1 MTVRVVYIRVM
12 TTKFSEAA
20 DQPLELLHK
29 RLKES
34 GATCEWLTSED
45 GDRKLRFAIL
55 RGRDEQVWKRA
66 TVTTVDRY
74 LEMNVQS
81 KRFLGNYDALYD
93 TQTGAIEASLENGRL
108 RGMAISKMPGAEVQG
123 PGGAWRP
130 VALDDPS
137 ALSDAESETESSP
150 DSDSATVDRENA
162 SPPSYRIRV
171 RDPRGRWSLEVSPAT
186 EVLQR
191 LSSRSIFIRARVGQN
206 ASDSLKIEGLQPA
219 THDEALKALDEL
231 GASFLFDLQLKYA
244 YGANLALF
252 RVRAPYVE
260 TSQTPALIP
269 LSPPRYSY
277 SPEALSL
284 YRYATSAT
292 GMNLLAFLAYYQ
304 VLEFFFARYSESEA
318 ISKARTKL
326 RNPLFNIED
335 DGQLGRLLML
345 GGGTKG
351 RSEREQ
357 LKATLR
363 SCLEV
368 DEINAFVEATPERA
382 AHFKNRK
389 KIVDVSIINIEN
401 RGVDFIDQIANRIYD
416 IRCRVVHAKDGG
428 GHDAKL
434 LMPYS
439 PEVKELSHDVDL
451 VRFCAQRALIS
462 SAGSMQH

>member
-1 MTVRVVYIRVM
+1 MV
-12 TTKFSEAA
+12 TKLSEVA
-20 DQPLELLHK
+20 DQPLELLHQ
-29 RLKES
+29 RLKEY
-34 GATCEWLTSED
+34 GATCEWLTPED
-45 GDRKLRFAIL
+45 SDRQLRFSIL
-55 RGRDEQVWKRA
+55 RGRDEQVWRRA
-66 TVTTVDRY
+66 TAATVDKY
-74 LEMNVQS
+74 LEIDVQS

-93 TQTGAIEASLENGRL
+93 KQTGFIEAALENGGL
-108 RGMAISKMPGAEVQG
+108 RGIAISEMPGAEIQD
-123 PGGAWRP
+123 PGGEWHP
-130 VALDDPS
+130 IALDVPI

-150 DSDSATVDRENA
+150 DPGSATVDRENA
-162 SPPSYRIRV
+162 RSTSYRIRV

-186 EVLQR
+186 EVLQT
-191 LSSRSIFIRARVGQN
+191 LSSRRMFIRGRDGRN
-206 ASDSLKIEGLQPA
+206 ASNSLKIEGLHPA
-219 THDEALKALDEL
+219 THDEALKVLDEL

-252 RVRAPYVE
+252 RSPSPYVRNA
-260 TSQTPALIP
+260 QAPALIP

-277 SPEALSL
+277 STEALSL

-318 ISKARTKL
+318 IRKARTNL

-368 DEINAFVEATPERA
+368 DEISAFVMAHPERT
-382 AHFKNRK
+382 AHLKNKK
-389 KIVDVSIINIEN
+389 KIADVAIINVEN
-401 RGVDFIDQIANRIYD
+401 RGADLIDQVADRIYD

-451 VRFCAQRALIS
+451 VRFCAQRALIA
-462 SAGSMQH
+462 SAGPIQH